1 MRYAEQI
8 LQASVHGLFD
18 RMPLLVG
25 FHVGEDLS
33 LEVIEFDRCP
43 GFTPSAELYEE
54 IAEALAEAIDE
65 QAEALELV
73 RNRTFARTLQ

>member
-1 MRYAEQI
+1 MGYAEQI

-33 LEVIEFDRCP
+33 LEAIEFDRLP
-43 GFTPSAELYEE
+43 GFTPTAELYEE

-65 QAEALELV
+65 QAEALELL